1 MSGLRFLNK
10 VTIVTGGSK
19 GIGAGI
25 VEEFVRN
32 GSKVVFCCRNPT
44 EGEAFE
50 KKMNEIGI
58 GEAAFKAC
66 DVNKEDQ
73 LRALVDF
80 TVEKYGQI
88 DCLVNNAGY
97 HPLPNTID
105 HFSGKD
111 LMDLFQLNVV
121 SYFLMSKFCLPYLR
135 KTQGSIINVSS
146 LVGSMGQKNAVTYC
160 TTKGAIHAMTRALAI
175 DEGVHN
181 VRVNS
186 ISPGGIWTPLFE
198 EWVKVT
204 SDPAKTMQC
213 EVDQQHIRRLGTV
226 EECGKLALFLAAD
239 ATYTT
244 GTDNIIS
251 GGSELGYGNKY
262 VRPT

>member
-1 MSGLRFLNK
+1 
-10 VTIVTGGSK
+10 
-19 GIGAGI
+19 
-25 VEEFVRN
+25 
-32 GSKVVFCCRNPT
+32 
-44 EGEAFE
+44 
-50 KKMNEIGI
+50 MNEIGI

-213 EVDQQHIRRLGTV
+213 EIDQQHIRRLGTV

>member
-1 MSGLRFLNK
+1 
-10 VTIVTGGSK
+10 
-19 GIGAGI
+19 
-25 VEEFVRN
+25 
-32 GSKVVFCCRNPT
+32 
-44 EGEAFE
+44 
-50 KKMNEIGI
+50 MNDLKI
-58 GEAAFKAC
+58 GEAAFTSC
-66 DVNKEDQ
+66 DVTKENE
-73 LRALVDF
+73 LKNLVDF
-80 TVEKYGQI
+80 TIEKFGQI

-97 HPLPNTID
+97 HPNPKTID
-105 HFSGKD
+105 GFSGED
-111 LMDLFQLNVV
+111 MMNLFTTNVL
-121 SYFLMSKFCLPYLR
+121 SYFLMCKFCLPYLR
-135 KTQGSIINVSS
+135 KTQGSIINISS

-175 DEGVHN
+175 DEGKYN

-198 EWVKVT
+198 DWVNST
-204 SDPAKTMQC
+204 SDPTAALKC
-213 EVDQQHIRRLGTV
+213 EEDQQHIRRLGTI

-262 VRPT
+262 VRPE